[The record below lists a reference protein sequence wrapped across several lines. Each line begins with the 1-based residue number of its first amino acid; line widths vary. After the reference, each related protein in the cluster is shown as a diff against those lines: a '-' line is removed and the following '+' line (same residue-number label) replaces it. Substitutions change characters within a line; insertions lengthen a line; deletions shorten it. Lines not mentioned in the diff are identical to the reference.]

1 MNAVAVAT
9 WLVCGVLL
17 YLGCGVLFAIP
28 FLARGAAAIDP
39 AAREGTWGFRVIV
52 LPGVVALWPVLL
64 RRWLSGSGAPA
75 VERTAH
81 RRVAQSAQPARA
93 GGSSEERV

>member
-9 WLVCGVLL
+9 WLVRGVLL

-39 AAREGTWGFRVIV
+39 AAREGSRGFRVIV

-64 RRWLSGSGAPA
+64 RRWLSGGGAPP

-81 RRVAQSAQPARA
+81 RRAARA
-93 GGSSEERV
+93 GESFEERV